1 MLRFSE
7 LACFFAVLI
16 TLTAVTASDAKV
28 LRSTNRATTVRVFKD
43 PDALRRFN
51 RLSSIGFYRESVIA
65 PLVSCKAP
73 QGSKIE
79 VLGSGHRTVFVRIVD
94 GNANGCEGTVFIGS
108 VRDQ

>member
-1 MLRFSE
+1 M
-7 LACFFAVLI
+7 ACFFAVLI

-28 LRSTNRATTVRVFKD
+28 LRTNRATTVRVFKD

-51 RLSSIGFYRESVIA
+51 WLSSVGFYRESVIA

-79 VLGSGHRTVFVRIVD
+79 VLGSSHRTAFVRIVD
-94 GNANGCEGTVFIGS
+94 GNANGCEGTVFIGN